1 MGLLRDIGDKLAFW
15 RDDPKVDDKF
25 RDMTDE
31 ELKEHNAQ
39 LDREAASNDRAQKM
53 QAVEAQQ
60 KAEDEYKKRH
70 NGRSFA
76 DRTTTTVRKRVSQK
90 TGRVYDEYPTS
101 DVTEEVRK
109 EDGESN
115 VTRSIMDKYNKQFA
129 PKVATPKRQVRTSEP
144 ETEEATINGQ
154 KPRIP
159 KATKR
164 QKQMFIS
171 NRGNAYYAWRAQQQQ
186 AYNRARRNAK

>member
-25 RDMTDE
+25 RDMSYK

-39 LDREAASNDRAQKM
+39 LDREAASKNTAQKM

-60 KAEDEYKKRH
+60 KADDEYKKRH

-101 DVTEEVRK
+101 DVTEEVRAR
-109 EDGESN
+109 DGESD
-115 VTRSIMDKYNKQFA
+115 VTRSIMDNYNKQFA
-129 PKVATPKRQVRTSEP
+129 SQKKPQKAVSKA
-144 ETEEATINGQ
+144 ETEEAIINGQ
-154 KPRIP
+154 KTRIP

-171 NRGNAYYAWRAQQQQ
+171 NRGNEYYAWRRQQQE
-186 AYNRARRNAK
+186 AYNRARKNAK